1 MKKIL
6 FYILL
11 VITMLSGACK
21 KLDEQPYS
29 VLSAWTKPSDIES
42 AIVGIYQGF
51 FLNGWEQTLT
61 FLTMQE
67 VGHQYSSYGSF
78 GDGYKNDPYYTY
90 QLTNQESSLLQNWQ
104 MLYTVINRANE
115 IIDGVPAVIS
125 NTAEANVYIAEA
137 KCLRGWAYFML
148 TQFWGKVPLHVHPTQ
163 TLADPSAIFKPNA
176 PVESIYELV
185 ESDLKFAAQ
194 YLPNVRPTGLL
205 GRVTRASALGLLGK
219 AYLTM
224 AGRPLNKQDGFQKSV
239 STFAQLEE
247 LIRKDSIP
255 ATLLENYADIFSV
268 NNEMNKEI
276 LFAFRGS
283 ANTSSQA
290 NGTIWPW
297 LWVSYGMCPT
307 TNGNFQAHM
316 YGLRWDIMRMYEP
329 EDIRLKD
336 GIGAYYDNLA
346 DPAINGALDTMYY
359 DTLALFCYRSKSDP
373 GKTVGGTNM
382 GLGYTKWRSTREWV
396 GYSGGY
402 QKDFI
407 VLRYADVLLCYAEA
421 LNETGQTEDALDYLN
436 RVRDRV
442 GASEIPN
449 SHYVAINQ
457 TAIRA
462 AIRDE
467 RRRELVGEGT
477 TIMDIRRWGTLQEEM
492 SGMRQNQFTPGRIL
506 PVYQKK
512 FEIYPIPFSEITGN
526 PQLIQNEGW
535 E

>member
-1 MKKIL
+1 MKKIFLYFL
-6 FYILL
+6 FAVCLGA
-11 VITMLSGACK
+11 GACK

-42 AIVGIYQGF
+42 AIVGIYQAF
-51 FLNGWEQTLT
+51 FVNGWEQTLT

-90 QLTNQESSLLQNWQ
+90 QLTNQENSILQNWQ
-104 MLYTVINRANE
+104 MLYVMINRANE
-115 IIDGVPAVIS
+115 IIDGVPKVIS
-125 NTAEANVYIAEA
+125 NPEEANVYISEA

-148 TQFWGKVPLHVHPTQ
+148 TQFWGKVPLHIHPTQ
-163 TLADPSAIFKPNA
+163 SLADPSQIFKGNA
-176 PVESIYELV
+176 SIESIYELI
-185 ESDLKFAAQ
+185 ESDLQFAAD
-194 YLPNVRPTGLL
+194 YLPKVRPTGLL

-219 AYLTM
+219 VYLTM
-224 AGRPLNKQDGFQKSV
+224 AGHPLNKTDGYQKSV
-239 STFAQLEE
+239 NTLSQLVE
-247 LIRKDSIP
+247 LVRKDSIP
-255 ATLLENYADIFSV
+255 ATLLKNYADIFSV
-268 NNEMNKEI
+268 NNEMNREI

-297 LWVSYGMCPT
+297 LWVSYGMCPAS
-307 TNGNFQAHM
+307 NGNFQAHM
-316 YGLRWDIMRMYEP
+316 YGLRWDIMRLFEK
-329 EDIRLKD
+329 EDIRLRD
-336 GIGAYYDNLA
+336 GIGGYYDNLA
-346 DPAINGALDTMYY
+346 DPAFNGAADTVYY
-359 DTLALFCYRSKSDP
+359 DTLALFCYRFKSDP
-373 GKTVGGTNM
+373 GKTVGGANI

-407 VLRYADVLLCYAEA
+407 VLRYADVLLCLAEA
-421 LNETGQTEDALDYLN
+421 LNETGRTQDALEYVN
-436 RVRDRV
+436 KIRDRV

-449 SHYVAINQ
+449 VQYPLTDQISLRQ
-457 TAIRA
+457 

-477 TIMDIRRWGTLQEEM
+477 TIMDIRRWGTLQDEM
-492 SGMRQNQFTPGRIL
+492 STFRQNQFTPGRLL
-506 PVYQKK
+506 PVYKPK
-512 FEIYPIPFSEITGN
+512 FELYPIPFAEITGN
-526 PQLIQNEGW
+526 PLLVQNTGW